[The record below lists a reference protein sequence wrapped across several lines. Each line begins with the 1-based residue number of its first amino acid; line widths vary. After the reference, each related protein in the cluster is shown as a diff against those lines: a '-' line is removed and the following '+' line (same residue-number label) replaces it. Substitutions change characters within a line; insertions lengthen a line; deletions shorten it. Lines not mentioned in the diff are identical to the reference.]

1 MYIYMPILHQNLL
14 SKVSHQFSALRTL
27 YQCTMFV
34 HATYRC
40 FSQLEASTSLGHFP
54 SIFDILEVWFL
65 WYLDITSYIPK
76 NPFLGGETI
85 IFPWYSYLL
94 LDKSHI
100 FHWQIRW
107 HEDVSRPPPCRI
119 RWHPEPEG
127 GVQYTK
133 CGWKQCQ
140 KPALYPTLMV

>member
-1 MYIYMPILHQNLL
+1 MYMPILHPNLL
-14 SKVSHQFSALRTL
+14 TKVSRQFSALRTL

-76 NPFLGGETI
+76 NPYSWRWNHY
-85 IFPWYSYLL
+85 FPMILL
-94 LDKSHI
+94 PFTRQISH
-100 FHWQIRW
+100 FSWQIRW

-119 RWHPEPEG
+119 RWHPESEG

-133 CGWKQCQ
+133 CGWKQCE